1 MDNNLDKYLA
11 FVKTV
16 EKGSITKAAIE
27 LNYAQSS
34 VSKMIA
40 DLEKEW
46 GFALLER
53 GKKGVNLTS
62 SGKEILPLARNILNN
77 YFELEGYIN
86 KLNKIESGSVRIGT
100 FSSVAINRLPDIF
113 TKFQKD
119 FPNIEYEMLLGDYI
133 EVEKWIDEGR
143 VDFGFLRLP
152 TEKRFDTMSLIQ
164 DEYMVVLPKNHIL
177 AKEENID
184 IKKLNS
190 EPFLLL
196 EHGGKTE
203 VSNLLD
209 KYNVKPNIKFTTWE
223 DFAIMAM
230 VEKGLGVSIL
240 PSLIL
245 ENIPY
250 DIEIRPLK
258 IPFYRD
264 IGIAMKDKKRLTP
277 AAKKFIEYLT

>member
-40 DLEKEW
+40 DLEKEC

-86 KLNKIESGSVRIGT
+86 KLNKTESGSVRIGT

>member
-40 DLEKEW
+40 DLEKEC

-196 EHGGKTE
+196 EHRGKTE

>member
-40 DLEKEW
+40 DLEKEC

>member
-40 DLEKEW
+40 DLEKEC

-277 AAKKFIEYLT
+277 ATKKFIEYLT

>member
-40 DLEKEW
+40 DLEKEC

-152 TEKRFDTMSLIQ
+152 NEKRFDTMSLIQ

>member
-40 DLEKEW
+40 DLEKEC

-177 AKEENID
+177 AKGENID

-209 KYNVKPNIKFTTWE
+209 KYDVKPNIKFTTWE

>member
-16 EKGSITKAAIE
+16 EKGSITKTAIE

-40 DLEKEW
+40 DLEKEC

>member
-1 MDNNLDKYLA
+1 M
-11 FVKTV
+11 
-16 EKGSITKAAIE
+16 
-27 LNYAQSS
+27 
-34 VSKMIA
+34 
-40 DLEKEW
+40 KE
-46 GFALLER
+46 

>member
-40 DLEKEW
+40 DLEKEC

-196 EHGGKTE
+196 EDGGKTE

>member
-40 DLEKEW
+40 DLEKEC

-277 AAKKFIEYLT
+277 AAKKFIKYLT